1 MEANRG
7 GWRRRMLCAHQQFSI
22 VFSVIIIRNV
32 NIAQPR
38 KQHIFLNKKAV
49 DGGCLAKVA
58 PTKAEKF
65 SFIIRNDD

>member
-7 GWRRRMLCAHQQFSI
+7 GWQRRMLCAHQQFSI

-58 PTKAEKF
+58 PTKVQLYYQK
-65 SFIIRNDD
+65 